1 MADSATSV
9 KLLCEIAAALGP
21 LVDMHGD
28 ESDDPL
34 SRYIETLA
42 FEAQRQSL
50 EGRVTGSD
58 CTSIYSTENYCASQL
73 IRLID

>member
-1 MADSATSV
+1 MADSATRV

-28 ESDDPL
+28 KSDDPL

-42 FEAQRQSL
+42 FDAQRLGLQ
-50 EGRVTGSD
+50 GRVTASD
-58 CTSIYSTENYCASQL
+58 CTSMHGTTTTPNAEV
-73 IRLID
+73 